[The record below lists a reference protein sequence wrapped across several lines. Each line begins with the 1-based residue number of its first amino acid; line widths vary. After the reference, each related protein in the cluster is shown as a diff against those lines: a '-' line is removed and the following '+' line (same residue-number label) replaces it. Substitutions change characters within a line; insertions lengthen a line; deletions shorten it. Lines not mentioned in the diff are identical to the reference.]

1 MLRHGKDISRKNVM
15 SNDILIVDDSATIR
29 SMMKRAIGM
38 IDLDVG
44 RIFEA
49 SNGIEALAQ
58 LREHDVAA
66 MLVDIN
72 MPTMNGVQLLTRMK
86 QNDKLKDI
94 PVVIASTE
102 GSRKRIDQLREL
114 GVAGYVRKPFQPEQ
128 LREVLVPLLGV
139 TQHAGSEDNDA
150 DDCSF

>member
-1 MLRHGKDISRKNVM
+1 M

-29 SMMKRAIGM
+29 NMMKRTIRM

-44 RIFEA
+44 EIFEA
-49 SNGIEALAQ
+49 ANGIEALAR
-58 LREHDVAA
+58 LCEHEVAVL
-66 MLVDIN
+66 LVDIN
-72 MPTMNGVQLLTRMK
+72 MPTMNGIQLLTRMK
-86 QNDKLKDI
+86 QNEKLKDI

-102 GSRKRIDQLREL
+102 GSQKRIDQLHEL
-114 GVAGYVRKPFQPEQ
+114 GVAGYVRKPFQPER

-139 TQHAGSEDNDA
+139 TQHAGPEDIDA